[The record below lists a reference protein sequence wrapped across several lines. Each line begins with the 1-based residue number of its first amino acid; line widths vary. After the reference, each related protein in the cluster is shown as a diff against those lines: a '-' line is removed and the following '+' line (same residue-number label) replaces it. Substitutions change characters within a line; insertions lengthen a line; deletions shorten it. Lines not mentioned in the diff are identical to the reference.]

1 VIVSIA
7 GTLPHRS
14 DEREQ
19 LAPAR
24 PSQNPMVCRDF
35 YVIRSVARHEDA
47 GMSRPLAL
55 TTALAAALAAG
66 ALAVSLST
74 GSSHRE
80 APLSSMDPTADDTD
94 IYAFTARDA
103 PDALTVVANWLPFE
117 DPGGGPNFYKFD
129 PRAHYYVNIDNT
141 GDGAYDV
148 RYQFTFRT
156 IPPNSAGVGY
166 PVRAA
171 AGQLR

>member
-1 VIVSIA
+1 MVVSIA
-7 GTLPHRS
+7 RTLPHRRR
-14 DEREQ
+14 ERERV
-19 LAPAR
+19 ASAR
-24 PSQNPMVCRDF
+24 SSQNLPVCSDF
-35 YVIRSVARHEDA
+35 YVIRSVARREDA
-47 GMSRPLAL
+47 GMSRALAV
-55 TTALAAALAAG
+55 TTALGAALAAG

-129 PRAHYYVNIDNT
+129 PRA
-141 GDGAYDV
+141 
-148 RYQFTFRT
+148 
-156 IPPNSAGVGY
+156 
-166 PVRAA
+166 
-171 AGQLR
+171 